1 VSYDLRFL
9 FLRVLVLFR
18 LLHSGALSE
27 DADKNMF
34 VKDKH
39 CKANDKHCKA
49 NEHPVCFV
57 SDENQRVYVEGYKLG
72 YKVGYKVGWQGGDGG
87 YGDAM
92 HKNDNTKDF
101 KTNIADAYCMYG
113 YDVGYDEGIR
123 RGHAGFQEMM
133 SKHLSKNDND
143 DKNDDKKKEDAASP
157 VHIWPSWVHCAVC
170 RNEKEFEDTEDVY
183 EKKRNNAKA
192 WICGTCGASISWGP
206 LPGKT
211 AEEDIHMCTIIVDM
225 NDDTN
230 DNTKDDA
237 ARNAAALGPK
247 DA

>member
-1 VSYDLRFL
+1 M
-9 FLRVLVLFR
+9 FR
-18 LLHSGALSE
+18 LLHSGVLSE

-39 CKANDKHCKA
+39 CEANDEHCKA
-49 NEHPVCFV
+49 NEHPVSLV
-57 SDENQRVYVEGYKLG
+57 SYENSRAYVKGYQIG

-87 YGDAM
+87 YGDAR
-92 HKNDNTKDF
+92 HENDNTKDF
-101 KTNIADAYCMYG
+101 ATSIANAYYMDGCRI
-113 YDVGYDEGIR
+113 GYDEGLR
-123 RGHAGFQEMM
+123 RGHASYQE
-133 SKHLSKNDND
+133 
-143 DKNDDKKKEDAASP
+143 EDEAFP
-157 VHIWPSWVHCAVC
+157 VHMWPSWVHCAVC
-170 RNEKEFEDTEDVY
+170 RNETEFEDTQDVY
-183 EKKRNNAKA
+183 EKKRKNTKA

-211 AEEDIHMCTIIVDM
+211 AEEDIHRCAIIVDM

>member
-1 VSYDLRFL
+1 M
-9 FLRVLVLFR
+9 FR
-18 LLHSGALSE
+18 LLHSGVLSE

-39 CKANDKHCKA
+39 CKANDEHCKA

-57 SDENQRVYVEGYKLG
+57 GDENIKAYVTGYRIG
-72 YKVGYKVGWQGGDGG
+72 YKVGYQVGWQGGDVAYLG
-87 YGDAM
+87 ARQE
-92 HKNDNTKDF
+92 NDNMDTTIHRKYYM
-101 KTNIADAYCMYG
+101 AG
-113 YDVGYDEGIR
+113 YQVGHEEGLH
-123 RGHAGFQEMM
+123 RGHAGYQERMI
-133 SKHLSKNDND
+133 KQISKNDND
-143 DKNDDKKKEDAASP
+143 DKNDDKKKEDEASP

-211 AEEDIHMCTIIVDM
+211 AEEDKHMCTIIVDM

>member
-1 VSYDLRFL
+1 M
-9 FLRVLVLFR
+9 FR
-18 LLHSGALSE
+18 LLHSGVLSE
-27 DADKNMF
+27 DVDKNMF

-39 CKANDKHCKA
+39 CKANDEHCKA

-57 SDENQRVYVEGYKLG
+57 GDDNIKAYATGYKLG
-72 YKVGYKVGWQGGDGG
+72 YKDGYKVGWQG
-87 YGDAM
+87 AR
-92 HKNDNTKDF
+92 HENDNTNDVKCS
-101 KTNIADAYCMYG
+101 IAEAYCMDG
-113 YDVGYDEGIR
+113 YDVGYDEGFR
-123 RGHAGFQEMM
+123 RGHAGYQERMI
-133 SKHLSKNDND
+133 KQISKNDND
-143 DKNDDKKKEDAASP
+143 DKNDDKKKEDEASP

-170 RNEKEFEDTEDVY
+170 RNETEFEDTQDVY
-183 EKKRNNAKA
+183 EKKRKNTKA

>member
-1 VSYDLRFL
+1 M
-9 FLRVLVLFR
+9 
-18 LLHSGALSE
+18 LSE

-39 CKANDKHCKA
+39 CKANDEHCKA

-57 SDENQRVYVEGYKLG
+57 GDENLKAYATGYRIG
-72 YKVGYKVGWQGGDGG
+72 YKVGYKVGWQGGDEAYLG
-87 YGDAM
+87 ARQE
-92 HKNDNTKDF
+92 NDNKKD
-101 KTNIADAYCMYG
+101 DATSISTMYFREG
-113 YDVGYDEGIR
+113 YQIGLDEGC
-123 RGHAGFQEMM
+123 RGHAGYQERMI
-133 SKHLSKNDND
+133 KQISKNDND
-143 DKNDDKKKEDAASP
+143 DKNDDKKKEDEASP

-170 RNEKEFEDTEDVY
+170 RNETEFEDTP
-183 EKKRNNAKA
+183 KKTQA

-211 AEEDIHMCTIIVDM
+211 AEEDRHMCTIIVDM
-225 NDDTN
+225 NNDTN

>member
-1 VSYDLRFL
+1 MSYDLRFL
-9 FLRVLVLFR
+9 FLWVLVLFR
-18 LLHSGALSE
+18 LLHSGVLSE

-39 CKANDKHCKA
+39 CKANDEHCKA

-57 SDENQRVYVEGYKLG
+57 GDENLKAYATGYRIG
-72 YKVGYKVGWQGGDGG
+72 YKVGYKVGWQGGDEAYLG
-87 YGDAM
+87 ARQE
-92 HKNDNTKDF
+92 NDNKKD
-101 KTNIADAYCMYG
+101 DATSISTMYFREG
-113 YDVGYDEGIR
+113 YQIGLDEGLR
-123 RGHAGFQEMM
+123 RGHAGYQERMI
-133 SKHLSKNDND
+133 KQISKNDND
-143 DKNDDKKKEDAASP
+143 DKNDDKKKEDEAFP

-170 RNEKEFEDTEDVY
+170 RNETEFADTP
-183 EKKRNNAKA
+183 KNTQA

-211 AEEDIHMCTIIVDM
+211 AEEDIHMCTIMVDM
-225 NDDTN
+225 NDYTN

>member
-1 VSYDLRFL
+1 MSYDLRFL
-9 FLRVLVLFR
+9 FLWVLVLFR
-18 LLHSGALSE
+18 LLHSGVLSE

-39 CKANDKHCKA
+39 CKANDEHCKA

-57 SDENQRVYVEGYKLG
+57 GDENLKAYATGYRIG
-72 YKVGYKVGWQGGDGG
+72 YKVGYKVGWQGGDEAYLG
-87 YGDAM
+87 ARQE
-92 HKNDNTKDF
+92 NDNKKD
-101 KTNIADAYCMYG
+101 DATSISTMYFREG
-113 YDVGYDEGIR
+113 YQIGLDEGLR
-123 RGHAGFQEMM
+123 RGHAGYQERMI
-133 SKHLSKNDND
+133 KQISKNDND
-143 DKNDDKKKEDAASP
+143 DKNDDKKKEDEAFP

-170 RNEKEFEDTEDVY
+170 RNETEFADTP
-183 EKKRNNAKA
+183 KNTQA

>member
-1 VSYDLRFL
+1 MSYDLRFL
-9 FLRVLVLFR
+9 FLWVLVLFR
-18 LLHSGALSE
+18 LLHSGVLSE

-39 CKANDKHCKA
+39 CKANDEHCKA

-57 SDENQRVYVEGYKLG
+57 GDENLKAYATGYRIG
-72 YKVGYKVGWQGGDGG
+72 YKVGYKVGWQGGDEAYLG
-87 YGDAM
+87 ARQE
-92 HKNDNTKDF
+92 NDNKKD
-101 KTNIADAYCMYG
+101 DATSISTMYFREG
-113 YDVGYDEGIR
+113 YQIGLDEGC
-123 RGHAGFQEMM
+123 RGHAGYQERMI
-133 SKHLSKNDND
+133 KQISKNDND
-143 DKNDDKKKEDAASP
+143 DKNDDKKKEDEAFP

-170 RNEKEFEDTEDVY
+170 RNETEFEDTP
-183 EKKRNNAKA
+183 KNTQA

>member
-1 VSYDLRFL
+1 MSYDLRFL
-9 FLRVLVLFR
+9 FLWVLVLFR
-18 LLHSGALSE
+18 LLHSGVLSE

-39 CKANDKHCKA
+39 CKANDEHCKA

-57 SDENQRVYVEGYKLG
+57 GDENLKAYATGYRIG
-72 YKVGYKVGWQGGDGG
+72 YKVGYQVGWQGGDVAYLG
-87 YGDAM
+87 ARQE
-92 HKNDNTKDF
+92 NDNMDTTIHRKYYM
-101 KTNIADAYCMYG
+101 AG
-113 YDVGYDEGIR
+113 YQVGHEEGLH
-123 RGHAGFQEMM
+123 RGHAGYQERMI
-133 SKHLSKNDND
+133 KQISKNDND
-143 DKNDDKKKEDAASP
+143 DKNDDKKKEDEASP
-157 VHIWPSWVHCAVC
+157 VHIWPSWVHCAMC
-170 RNEKEFEDTEDVY
+170 RNETEFEDTPKNTE
-183 EKKRNNAKA
+183 A

-211 AEEDIHMCTIIVDM
+211 AEEDIHMCTISVDM
-225 NDDTN
+225 KDDTN